1 MTSDQMSER
10 LGAQALKNLGGGD
23 TTIYQRAKELKKN
36 NEWINLEEL
45 ITYPEIGSSQ
55 SRPPV
60 SYAEA
65 ASFVKFLIET
75 YGKDKFLQIYKA
87 LQNSDV
93 KSIQRQNIKTL
104 EEICGRSLKKLE
116 QEWIK
121 RFL

>member
-1 MTSDQMSER
+1 MSER